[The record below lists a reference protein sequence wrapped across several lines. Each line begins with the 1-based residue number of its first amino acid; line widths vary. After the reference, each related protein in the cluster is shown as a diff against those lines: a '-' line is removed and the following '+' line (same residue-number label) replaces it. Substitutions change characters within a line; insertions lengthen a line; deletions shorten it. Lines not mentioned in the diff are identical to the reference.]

1 MIVFTSI
8 EKISSP
14 STLAATIGIAPNSK
28 LLFYRDHHE
37 GSAQPACTKMVVRC
51 AKSRASYLR
60 RRFSNPR
67 PYTHDGLLTS
77 LKFVAMRPVVADAS
91 YIHQATLPDS
101 CYDARLGG
109 CSGTAQL
116 SAWYDSS
123 LPFSSSRRTSSAHP
137 AGVQHALDLVENHE
151 AAAGL
156 SVPGIAE
163 LWAEFLHCAM
173 PLDGVGRQTARRK
186 GEGKDGEEKLGERR
200 TGGESEL
207 SFDESAEKHKGTS
220 SSEEMEDYSPACP
233 RHERGVGCGH
243 MPRSIW
249 RERPGQSQNR
259 TERGHRNQTWVGN
272 QCSQI

>member
-14 STLAATIGIAPNSK
+14 STLAAAIGIAPNSK

-37 GSAQPACTKMVVRC
+37 GGAQSACTKMVVRC
-51 AKSRASYLR
+51 DKSRASHLR

-77 LKFVAMRPVVADAS
+77 LKFVAMRPVVADACD
-91 YIHQATLPDS
+91 IHQATLPGS
-101 CYDARLGG
+101 SYDARLGG
-109 CSGTAQL
+109 SSRTAQL
-116 SAWYDSS
+116 TPWYDSS
-123 LPFSSSRRTSSAHP
+123 LPFSSSRRMSSAHP
-137 AGVQHALDLVENHE
+137 AGVQNALDLVETHE

-163 LWAEFLHCAM
+163 LWAEFLHCAT
-173 PLDGVGRQTARRK
+173 PLDSVGRQTARWK
-186 GEGKDGEEKLGERR
+186 GEGNDGEEKLGERR

-207 SFDESAEKHKGTS
+207 SFDKSAEERKGTS
-220 SSEEMEDYSPACP
+220 SSEEMGGPSPACP

-249 RERPGQSQNR
+249 RERPRQLKNR
-259 TERGHRNQTWVGN
+259 TEQGHRNQTWVVR
-272 QCSQI
+272 Q